1 MEKCT
6 VQIKPILTV
15 HRRKPYP
22 KTAPPVPMGAFNQQR
37 GLLRFWRRVRQRHV
51 QARMEWRSKLNRYLL
66 P

>member
-6 VQIKPILTV
+6 VQIKPVLTL

-22 KTAPPVPMGAFNQQR
+22 KTAPLVPVSVFNQQR
-37 GLLRFWRRVRQRHV
+37 GFLRFWRRACQRHV
-51 QARMEWRSKLNRYLL
+51 QARMAWRSKLNRYLL

>member
-6 VQIKPILTV
+6 AQIKPVLTLR
-15 HRRKPYP
+15 RRKPYP
-22 KTAPPVPMGAFNQQR
+22 KAGPLVPVAAFNQQS